1 MENWLLENPLDP
13 IMVRYSNMQPMDELT
28 KRKWAASEALA
39 IGRGG
44 ENRVFEATG
53 ISRATIRRGIQEIQA
68 RKDPNFNQDEIN
80 DRIRQPGGGRKKIT
94 EKYLDLLPNL
104 HAIIDPITSRDT
116 MKVVKGTSLSTYKIS
131 DSLKILGF
139 PICPDTVGKILKEEG
154 FSLQVTHKSIE
165 GNPSLELDA
174 QFLFINE
181 SINSFISLNQPIIS
195 IDAKKKELVG
205 NISNKSQEW
214 HKKGEP
220 VKVNV
225 YDFLD
230 LGEGK
235 VAPFG
240 VYDIS
245 YNESLVSL
253 GTNHD
258 TAEFAVATIRKWWDN
273 IGKFRYN
280 DNPTKMLILADG
292 GGSNSSRSR
301 LWKQS
306 LQNLVNEIS
315 MPIYV
320 SHYPPGTSKYNKIE
334 HRMFSYIS
342 INWRGKPLLNLNI
355 ILNLIQNTTTKTGL
369 KIYSLIDDNQY
380 KIGIK
385 IPDSEFKKININY
398 LNESKLNYR
407 IYPQQK

>member
-1 MENWLLENPLDP
+1 MENWPSQNPLDL
-13 IMVRYSNMQPMDELT
+13 IKARYSIMQPMDEVT
-28 KRKWAASEALA
+28 RRKWAASEALTL
-39 IGRGG
+39 GRGG

-53 ISRATIRRGIQEIQA
+53 ISRTTIRRGIQEAQA
-68 RKDPNFNQDEIN
+68 RKDSNLNQN
-80 DRIRQPGGGRKKIT
+80 RSKTRIRQPGGGRKSIKD
-94 EKYLDLLPNL
+94 KYIELLPNL
-104 HAIIDPITSRDT
+104 HAIVDPITPGDP
-116 MKVVKGTSLSTYKIS
+116 MKVVKWSSLSTYKIS
-131 DSLKILGF
+131 NQLNFQGF

-165 GNPSLELDA
+165 GKPSLERDA
-174 QFLFINE
+174 QFIFINE
-181 SINSFISLNQPIIS
+181 SINNFTSLNQPVIS

-205 NISNKSQEW
+205 NFSNKGQEW
-214 HKKGEP
+214 RKKGEP
-220 VKVNV
+220 VVVNV

-245 YNESLVSL
+245 FNEGLVSL

-258 TAEFAVATIRKWWDN
+258 TAEFAVATIRKWWEK
-273 IGKFRYN
+273 IGKLRYN
-280 DNPTKMLILADG
+280 DNLTKMLILADG

-306 LQNLVNEIS
+306 LQNLANEIYI
-315 MPIYV
+315 PIYV

-342 INWRGKPLLNLNI
+342 INWRGKPLLSLNI
-355 ILNLIQNTTTKTGL
+355 ILNLIKNTTTKTGL
-369 KIYSLIDDNQY
+369 KIQSLVDDYQY

-385 IPDSEFKKININY
+385 IPDKEFKQINIEY
-398 LNESKLNYR
+398 LTENKLNYC
-407 IYPQQK
+407 ISPQ

>member
-1 MENWLLENPLDP
+1 MENWPSQNPLDL
-13 IMVRYSNMQPMDELT
+13 IKVRYSTMQPMDEVT

-68 RKDPNFNQDEIN
+68 RKDSNLKQNELN
-80 DRIRQPGGGRKKIT
+80 TRIRNPGGGRKSIKD
-94 EKYLDLLPNL
+94 KYKDLLPNL
-104 HAIIDPITSRDT
+104 HAIVDPITSGDP
-116 MKVVKGTSLSTYKIS
+116 MKVVKWSSLSTYKIS
-131 DSLKILGF
+131 DQLNFLGF
-139 PICPDTVGKILKEEG
+139 PICPDTVAKILKEEG
-154 FSLQVTHKSIE
+154 YSLQVTHKSIE
-165 GNPSLELDA
+165 GKPSLERDA
-174 QFLFINE
+174 QFIFIND
-181 SINSFISLNQPIIS
+181 SINNFTSLNQPVIS

-205 NISNKSQEW
+205 NFSNKGQEW
-214 HKKGEP
+214 RKKGEP
-220 VKVNV
+220 VNVNV

-245 YNESLVSL
+245 YNEGLVSL

-273 IGKFRYN
+273 IGKLRYH
-280 DNPTKMLILADG
+280 DNHTKMLILADG

-306 LQNLVNEIS
+306 LQILSNDIS
-315 MPIYV
+315 IPIYV

-342 INWRGKPLLNLNI
+342 INWRGKPLLNLRI

-369 KIYSLIDDNQY
+369 KIHSLIDDYQY

-385 IPDSEFKKININY
+385 ISDKEFKQINIEY
-398 LNESKLNYR
+398 LTENKLNYC
-407 IYPQQK
+407 ISPQ

>member
-1 MENWLLENPLDP
+1 
-13 IMVRYSNMQPMDELT
+13 MQPMDELT

-44 ENRVFEATG
+44 ENRVSEATG
-53 ISRATIRRGIQEIQA
+53 ISRATIRRGMQEIQA
-68 RKDPNFNQDEIN
+68 RKDPDFKQDELN
-80 DRIRQPGGGRKKIT
+80 NRIRQPGGGRKKIT

-104 HAIIDPITSRDT
+104 HAIVDPITSGDP
-116 MKVVKGTSLSTYKIS
+116 MKVVKWTSLSTYKIS
-131 DSLKILGF
+131 DSLKSLGF
-139 PICPDTVGKILKEEG
+139 PISPDTVGKILKEES
-154 FSLQVTHKSIE
+154 FCLQVTHKSIE
-165 GNPSLELDA
+165 GKPSLERDA

-195 IDAKKKELVG
+195 IDSKKKELAG
-205 NISNKSQEW
+205 NFSNKGQEW

-220 VKVNV
+220 VKVNI

-240 VYDIS
+240 VYDIF
-245 YNESLVSL
+245 YNECLVSL

-306 LQNLVNEIS
+306 LQNLVNDIS
-315 MPIYV
+315 IPIYV
-320 SHYPPGTSKYNKIE
+320 SHYPPGTSKYNKIVQL
-334 HRMFSYIS
+334 MFSYIYF
-342 INWRGKPLLNLNI
+342 NWRGKPLLNLNI
-355 ILNLIQNTTTKTGL
+355 ILNLIQNTTNKPGL
-369 KIYSLIDDNQY
+369 KIYSLLNNNQY
-380 KIGIK
+380 RIGIK
-385 IPDSEFKKININY
+385 ISDSEFKKINVDY
-398 LNESKLNYR
+398 LTENKLNYC
-407 IYPQQK
+407 IYPQ